1 MSGTVSES
9 QRKVPREIVLGVSGG
24 IAAYKAASLLRLFTE
39 SGDRVTVV
47 PTAAALN
54 FVGAATW
61 EALSGRPVSTDVFDN
76 VDSVQHVR
84 VGQQA
89 DLVVVAPATANTLAK
104 AAHGLADDLL
114 TTTLLA
120 SRAPVVFAPAMHTEM
135 WENPATQANLQT
147 LRERG
152 YVVLDPAV
160 GRLTGV
166 DSGPGRLPE
175 PEEIFAACQDV
186 MSVPRDADLRGKH
199 VVVSAGGTR
208 EYLDPVRF
216 IGNRSS
222 GLQGYALA
230 TAAASRGA
238 TVTLVAA
245 NVTLPDPAGVTVER
259 VVTTAELRTTVLA
272 ASGDADAVVM
282 AAAPADFRPVTQ
294 ASSKIKKAHD
304 GTAPS
309 IELVENPDILAEL
322 VQTRTSKR
330 PVIVGFAAETGDA
343 DGSVMD
349 HARSKLERKGCDLLV
364 VNDVSEGRVF
374 NAADS
379 EAVIIGADGFSRA
392 VPAGPKANI
401 AHAVWDAIIELM
413 A

>member
-1 MSGTVSES
+1 
-9 QRKVPREIVLGVSGG
+9 
-24 IAAYKAASLLRLFTE
+24 
-39 SGDRVTVV
+39 
-47 PTAAALN
+47 
-54 FVGAATW
+54 
-61 EALSGRPVSTDVFDN
+61 
-76 VDSVQHVR
+76 
-84 VGQQA
+84 
-89 DLVVVAPATANTLAK
+89 
-104 AAHGLADDLL
+104 
-114 TTTLLA
+114 
-120 SRAPVVFAPAMHTEM
+120 
-135 WENPATQANLQT
+135 
-147 LRERG
+147 
-152 YVVLDPAV
+152 
-160 GRLTGV
+160 
-166 DSGPGRLPE
+166 
-175 PEEIFAACQDV
+175 
-186 MSVPRDADLRGKH
+186 
-199 VVVSAGGTR
+199 
-208 EYLDPVRF
+208 
-216 IGNRSS
+216 
-222 GLQGYALA
+222 
-230 TAAASRGA
+230 
-238 TVTLVAA
+238 VTLVAA